1 MAKPTRRERRQLA
14 EKGRLAPR
22 RQAMRSVPTA
32 VSAPVERSAAPVP
45 RLSPEEDAATIAQE
59 YAYVKADLL
68 RILVL
73 ATVLVGSMIALRL
86 VLPQ

>member
-1 MAKPTRRERRQLA
+1 MPKPTRRERRQLA
-14 EKGRLAPR
+14 EKGKLAPR
-22 RQAMRSVPTA
+22 RQVMRSAPAA
-32 VSAPVERSAAPVP
+32 VSASAERSAVPVA
-45 RLSPEEDAATIAQE
+45 RLIPEEDAATIAQE